1 MDPKDTP
8 DLKTWLTVK
17 LRPLCDADPL
27 ALAKY
32 VFALIRKDK
41 PTRSYPW
48 AGDTKFCI
56 RVLRAGEWRRG
67 FERGSLKGLEK
78 KKILWANLQ

>member
-1 MDPKDTP
+1 MHPKDT
-8 DLKTWLTVK
+8 DALKTWLTVK

-41 PTRSYPW
+41 PT
-48 AGDTKFCI
+48 DTLRELCI
-56 RVLRAGEWRRG
+56 ARCIDQLEVFLGRETIHFVSKLFHVLDK
-67 FERGSLKGLEK
+67 KGR
-78 KKILWANLQ
+78 